1 MLMWNDGWGHMGDWS
16 WGWGIF
22 GMSMMVLFWGAIIL
36 LVFYAVR
43 STMSQSQGSSTN
55 ATPETDRA
63 LAILQER
70 YARGEID
77 REEYETRR
85 RVLEEPLS
93 TN

>member
-1 MLMWNDGWGHMGDWS
+1 MWNNDWNHMGDWS

-43 STMSQSQGSSTN
+43 SSVSQSQGIDAI
-55 ATPETDRA
+55 ATRETDRA

-85 RVLEEPLS
+85 RILEEPLS